1 MDAMARLPNTG
12 LDEHK
17 YCVLARSV
25 NNEHKYRVLACSGYS
40 RHKHL
45 MLQMRLAVNLPFLTG
60 TWLPNEGNLA
70 MEAFWALFVKSEQL
84 SLCIDFL
91 IVNWLAC
98 VD

>member
-1 MDAMARLPNTG
+1 
-12 LDEHK
+12 
-17 YCVLARSV
+17 
-25 NNEHKYRVLACSGYS
+25 
-40 RHKHL
+40 

-70 MEAFWALFVKSEQL
+70 MPAFWALFVKSEQL

-98 VD
+98 FE